1 MHVVEAK
8 MLTGYALLPST
19 SHGMHIIILLS
30 LCPMLWFEKKK
41 RKKNQFKVVK
51 DDFLRRFPPPEIRV
65 CLTIETLIVR

>member
-30 LCPMLWFEKKK
+30 LCPMLWFAKKT
-41 RKKNQFKVVK
+41 KKNQFKVVK